1 MANGKFIVIL
11 DFNNGQATKSRMKYL
26 KSTYYFDFE
35 NESIQKLISEFNNS
49 TLSDK
54 EKTIGLYTKVRDN
67 WKYDPY
73 SISLSKEK
81 YKSSDIAEKPSG
93 NCVEKSIL
101 LIAGLRALGIPARLH
116 LGKVKNHIAVERLTE
131 KFGSNELTPHGM
143 VNVYLD
149 NKWLKMSP
157 AFNSTLCEKLNVEPL
172 EFDGENNSF
181 LQQYNSVGTRFMEYI
196 DDYGY
201 FEDVPLDFMIKNIKE
216 HYPTIFDTDEEI
228 TEFKL

>member
-1 MANGKFIVIL
+1 
-11 DFNNGQATKSRMKYL
+11 MKYL
-26 KSTYYFDFE
+26 ESTYYFDYE
-35 NESIQKLISEFNNS
+35 NESVQKLISEYENE

-54 EKTIGLYTKVRDN
+54 EKTIRIYTKVRDY

-81 YKSSDIAEKPSG
+81 YKSSYIAKKLTG
-93 NCVEKSIL
+93 NCVEKSII
-101 LIAGLRALGIPARLH
+101 LISSLRGLGIPARLH
-116 LGKVKNHIAVERLTE
+116 LAKVKNHIAVERLTE

-143 VNVYLD
+143 VSVYLD
-149 NKWLKMSP
+149 NNWLKMSP
-157 AFNSTLCEKLNVEPL
+157 AFNKSLCEKLNVEPL

-181 LQQYNSVGTRFMEYI
+181 LQQFNSEGNRFMEYI

-201 FEDVPLDFMIKNIKE
+201 FEDVPLDFMISNIKE
-216 HYPTIFDTDEEI
+216 HYPHIFDTNEKI

>member
-1 MANGKFIVIL
+1 
-11 DFNNGQATKSRMKYL
+11 MKYL
-26 KSTYYFDFE
+26 ESTYYFDYE
-35 NESIQKLISEFNNS
+35 IESVQKLISEYKNT

-54 EKTIGLYTKVRDN
+54 EKTIGMYTKVRDN

-81 YKSSDIAEKPSG
+81 YKSSHIANKQSG
-93 NCVEKSIL
+93 NCVEKSII
-101 LIAGLRALGIPARLH
+101 LIACLRALGIPARLH

-143 VNVYLD
+143 VNVHLD

-157 AFNSTLCEKLNVEPL
+157 AFNKSLCKKLNVDPL
-172 EFDGENNSF
+172 EFDGENSSL
-181 LQQYNSVGTRFMEYI
+181 LQQYNGEGTLFMEYL

-201 FEDVPLDFMIKNIKE
+201 FEDVPIDFMIRNLKE
-216 HYPTIFDTDEEI
+216 HYPNIFDTNEKI